1 MSANEDSVYSSE
13 SAFADSI
20 SVRKTSTAQ
29 SKLRSIPYLATK
41 RIFDIFVGILGCV
54 LLVPVIYAFGTTAS
68 NSNYFPKVW
77 SEYFSIIDVIS
88 RHMIFTKVEMGLD
101 HWPNIYCGIA
111 IIPFVVL
118 YFMSKKIRTKE

>member
-41 RIFDIFVGILGCV
+41 RL
-54 LLVPVIYAFGTTAS
+54 FGG
-68 NSNYFPKVW
+68 
-77 SEYFSIIDVIS
+77 SIILLK
-88 RHMIFTKVEMGLD
+88 IF
-101 HWPNIYCGIA
+101 
-111 IIPFVVL
+111 F
-118 YFMSKKIRTKE
+118 